1 MAEKK
6 KKKTLKA
13 LNRYKNRA
21 NELAA
26 VLWPIGVREGWEGHH
41 FFLFIETSAYVD
53 IPSLGFFYIFFFS

>member
-1 MAEKK
+1 MLFFVQNIISMAEKK

-26 VLWPIGVREGWEGHH
+26 VL
-41 FFLFIETSAYVD
+41 
-53 IPSLGFFYIFFFS
+53 